1 MRIGFPKRSSRWRGA
16 ASGGG
21 DAPRTVATDARV
33 RLVGNNFMRL
43 RDHVLFGADARLV
56 GDFFGYADHLDL
68 NSSCDW
74 G

>member
-1 MRIGFPKRSSRWRGA
+1 
-16 ASGGG
+16 
-21 DAPRTVATDARV
+21 
-33 RLVGNNFMRL
+33 MRL

-68 NSSCDW
+68 HSSCDW